1 VTNQASTKM
10 IKAWYLAFIHHT
22 TLWFGTDWNDEA
34 DLLTQMPYNVGTY
47 PAFDIQLLS
56 HIQ

>member
-1 VTNQASTKM
+1 M